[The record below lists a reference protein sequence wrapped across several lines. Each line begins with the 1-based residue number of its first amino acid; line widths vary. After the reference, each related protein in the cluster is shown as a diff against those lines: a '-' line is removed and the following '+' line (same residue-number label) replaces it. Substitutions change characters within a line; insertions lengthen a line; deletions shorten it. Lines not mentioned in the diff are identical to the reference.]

1 MIFVGCGRFDSDF
14 IQLGAA
20 MKVSDFF
27 KNQTFTPFSIFDQN
41 ITLADE
47 YQNFYVYDQDDSS
60 AENKNPMGFSG
71 GEGMFL
77 KFFFRPALE
86 HEDLEKRGRCG
97 VVAHERHESHV

>member
-1 MIFVGCGRFDSDF
+1 MNHYSANITPPAESEMIFVGCGRFDSDF

-27 KNQTFTPFSIFDQN
+27 KNQTFTPFSIVDQN
-41 ITLADE
+41 ITLAEE

-71 GEGMFL
+71 SEGIIFKNFL
-77 KFFFRPALE
+77 
-86 HEDLEKRGRCG
+86 G
-97 VVAHERHESHV
+97 